1 MNLIAI
7 QKQINDLRMQ
17 LNDHNYRYYVLD
29 DPLISDSEYD
39 QLFRELQKLETD
51 NPNLI
56 TEDSPTRRVGAE
68 PLSSFGSWTH
78 RMPML
83 SLANAMNE
91 DELAAFDTRVKKGL
105 DTEKDLEYMAEPKLD
120 GLAVE
125 LVYENGFFV
134 NGSTRGDGITG
145 EDITQNL
152 KTIAAIPLSLRKNGQ
167 KTPPLLEVRG
177 EVFITKDGFKKLNR
191 NQEKEELSPFANPR
205 NAAAGSL
212 RQLDSKITATR
223 PLSIY
228 CYEAGRI
235 DGISFD
241 THEDFLSTL
250 KEWGFPVNPEIQ
262 KVNNAE
268 TMVAFH
274 RNLEA
279 KRDSLPY
286 EIDGTVFKVNAINQ
300 RNALGIRSRSPRWAI
315 AGKFKAQQATTLVQN
330 IIPSVGRTGAVTPVA
345 RLEPVN
351 VGGVVVTNATLHNQ
365 DEIDRKDVRIGDTV
379 LIQRAGDVI
388 PEVVKVI
395 PAKRP
400 PETKTYQLPTA
411 CPSCGQ
417 EVFRPEGEV
426 VARCQN
432 LSCPAQVKGR
442 IEHFVSKGALDIDGF
457 GEKLVDQ
464 LVDKKLILTVD
475 DIFKLNFDDLV
486 NLERMA
492 EKSALNILTAIQDS
506 KQTTFARFVY
516 ALGIRN
522 VGAHLSKVLE
532 KAFVGDIKKFMNAA
546 AEELET
552 IDEVGPIVAET
563 ITTFL
568 SNCTNTD
575 VIESCLSL
583 GIRLKKVEE
592 PKSLLLQGKTFV
604 FTGALTQFSRNEAK
618 EMTEAHGGKVSGSVS
633 KNTDF
638 VVVGPGAGSKLKK
651 ATELDIPVL
660 SEAEFLDML
669 K

>member
-56 TEDSPTRRVGAE
+56 TEDSPTHRVGAE

-152 KTIAAIPLSLRKNGQ
+152 KTIMAIPLSLRKNGQ

-241 THEDFLSTL
+241 THEDFLSIL

-262 KVNNAE
+262 KVKNAE

-365 DEIDRKDVRIGDTV
+365 DEINRKDVRVGDTV

-400 PETKTYQLPTA
+400 PETKAYQLPTA

-532 KAFVGDIKKFMNAA
+532 KAFVGDIEKFMNAEE
-546 AEELET
+546 EELEA

-638 VVVGPGAGSKLKK
+638 VVAGPGAGSKLKK

>member
-1 MNLIAI
+1 MSITDNQI
-7 QKQINDLRMQ
+7 QALRDQ

-39 QLFRELQKLETD
+39 QLFRELQKLEAD

-56 TEDSPTRRVGAE
+56 TEDSPTHRVGAE
-68 PLSSFGSWTH
+68 PLSSFASWTH

-152 KTIAAIPLSLRKNGQ
+152 KTILAIPLSLRKNGQ

-191 NQEKEELSPFANPR
+191 NQEKEELPPFANPR

-223 PLSIY
+223 HLSIY

-365 DEIDRKDVRIGDTV
+365 DEINRKDVRVGDTV

-395 PAKRP
+395 LAKRP

-486 NLERMA
+486 NLDRMA
-492 EKSALNILTAIQDS
+492 EKSALNILSAIQNS

-532 KAFVGDIKKFMNAA
+532 KAFVGDIEKFMNVA
-546 AEELET
+546 AEELEA

-563 ITTFL
+563 ITKFL

-583 GIRLKKVEE
+583 GIRLKIIEG
-592 PKSLLLQGKTFV
+592 PKSQVLQGKTFV

-618 EMTEAHGGKVSGSVS
+618 EMTEAHGGKASGSVS

-638 VVVGPGAGSKLKK
+638 VVAGPGAGSKLKK

>member
-1 MNLIAI
+1 MSITDNQI
-7 QKQINDLRMQ
+7 QDLRDQ

-152 KTIAAIPLSLRKNGQ
+152 KTITAIPLSLRKNGQ

-286 EIDGTVFKVNAINQ
+286 GIDGTVFKVNAINQ

-365 DEIDRKDVRIGDTV
+365 DEIDRKDVRVGDTV

-400 PETKTYQLPTA
+400 PETKTYQLPTE

-417 EVFRPEGEV
+417 EVSRPEGEV
-426 VARCQN
+426 VTRCQN

-486 NLERMA
+486 NLDRMA

-506 KQTTFARFVY
+506 KQTTFARFIY

-532 KAFVGDIKKFMNAA
+532 KAFVGDIEKFMKA
-546 AEELET
+546 AEEELEA

-583 GIRLKKVEE
+583 GIQLKKVEE
-592 PKSLLLQGKTFV
+592 PKSLLLQGKIFV
-604 FTGALTQFSRNEAK
+604 FTGALTQFSRNETK

-638 VVVGPGAGSKLKK
+638 VVAGPGAGSKLKK

-660 SEAEFLDML
+660 SEAEFFDML

>member
-56 TEDSPTRRVGAE
+56 TEDSPTHRVGAE

-167 KTPPLLEVRG
+167 KNPPLLEVRG

-262 KVNNAE
+262 KVKNAE

-365 DEIDRKDVRIGDTV
+365 DEIDRKDVRVGDTV

-400 PETKTYQLPTA
+400 PETKAYQLPTA

-486 NLERMA
+486 NLDRMA

-532 KAFVGDIKKFMNAA
+532 KAFVGDIEKFMNAEE
-546 AEELET
+546 EELEA

-583 GIRLKKVEE
+583 GIQLKKVEE

-638 VVVGPGAGSKLKK
+638 VVAGPGAGSKLKK

>member
-51 NPNLI
+51 NPTLI

-78 RMPML
+78 RLPML

-152 KTIAAIPLSLRKNGQ
+152 KTITAIPLSLRKNGQ
-167 KTPPLLEVRG
+167 KNPPLLEVRG

-223 PLSIY
+223 HLSIY

-365 DEIDRKDVRIGDTV
+365 DEIDRKDVRVGDTV

-400 PETKTYQLPTA
+400 PETKKYQLPTA

-475 DIFKLNFDDLV
+475 DIFKLKFDDLV
-486 NLERMA
+486 NLDRMA

-532 KAFVGDIKKFMNAA
+532 KAFVGDIEKFMNAA
-546 AEELET
+546 EEELEA

-638 VVVGPGAGSKLKK
+638 VVAGPGAGSKLKK

>member
-1 MNLIAI
+1 MSITDNQI
-7 QKQINDLRMQ
+7 QALRDQ

-39 QLFRELQKLETD
+39 QLFRELQKLEAD

-152 KTIAAIPLSLRKNGQ
+152 KTILAIPLSLRKNGQ

-191 NQEKEELSPFANPR
+191 NQEKEELSLFANPR

-315 AGKFKAQQATTLVQN
+315 AGKFKAQQATTLVQD

-365 DEIDRKDVRIGDTV
+365 DEIDRKDVRVGDTV

-395 PAKRP
+395 LAKRP

-486 NLERMA
+486 NLDRMA

-532 KAFVGDIKKFMNAA
+532 KAFVGDIEKFMNAA
-546 AEELET
+546 TEELEA

-592 PKSLLLQGKTFV
+592 PKSQALQGKTFV
-604 FTGALTQFSRNEAK
+604 FTGALTQFSRNKAK

-638 VVVGPGAGSKLKK
+638 VVAGPGAGSKLKK

>member
-51 NPNLI
+51 NPTLI

-262 KVNNAE
+262 KVKNAE

-365 DEIDRKDVRIGDTV
+365 DEIDRKDVRVGDTV

-400 PETKTYQLPTA
+400 PETKKYQLPTA

-486 NLERMA
+486 NLDRMA

-532 KAFVGDIKKFMNAA
+532 KAFVGDIEKFMNAEE
-546 AEELET
+546 EELEA

-583 GIRLKKVEE
+583 GIQLKKVEE

-651 ATELDIPVL
+651 ATELNIPVL

>member
-1 MNLIAI
+1 LSITDNQI
-7 QKQINDLRMQ
+7 QALRDQ

-39 QLFRELQKLETD
+39 QLFRELQKLEAD

-56 TEDSPTRRVGAE
+56 TEDSPTHRVGAE
-68 PLSSFGSWTH
+68 PLSSFASWTH

-152 KTIAAIPLSLRKNGQ
+152 KTILAIPLSLRKNGQ
-167 KTPPLLEVRG
+167 KIPPLLEVRG

-191 NQEKEELSPFANPR
+191 NQEKEELPPFANPR

-223 PLSIY
+223 HLSIY

-365 DEIDRKDVRIGDTV
+365 DEINRKDVRVGDTV

-395 PAKRP
+395 LAKRP

-486 NLERMA
+486 NLDRMA
-492 EKSALNILTAIQDS
+492 EKSALNILSAIQNS

-532 KAFVGDIKKFMNAA
+532 KAYMGDIEKFMNGTV
-546 AEELET
+546 EELEA

-563 ITTFL
+563 ITKFL

-583 GIRLKKVEE
+583 GIRLKIIEG
-592 PKSLLLQGKTFV
+592 PKSQVLQGKTFV

-618 EMTEAHGGKVSGSVS
+618 EMTEAHGGRASGSVS

-638 VVVGPGAGSKLKK
+638 VVAGPGAGSKLKK

>member
-1 MNLIAI
+1 MSITDNQI
-7 QKQINDLRMQ
+7 QDLRDQ

-39 QLFRELQKLETD
+39 QLFRELQKLEID

-152 KTIAAIPLSLRKNGQ
+152 KTITAIPLSLRKNGQ

-286 EIDGTVFKVNAINQ
+286 GIDGTVFKVNVINQ

-365 DEIDRKDVRIGDTV
+365 DEIDRKDVRVGDTV

-400 PETKTYQLPTA
+400 PETKTYQLPTE

-417 EVFRPEGEV
+417 EVSRPEGEV
-426 VARCQN
+426 VTRCQN

-486 NLERMA
+486 NLDRMA

-532 KAFVGDIKKFMNAA
+532 KAFVGDIEKFMKA
-546 AEELET
+546 AEEELEA

-568 SNCTNTD
+568 SNCTNTN

-583 GIRLKKVEE
+583 GIRLKKVEK

-638 VVVGPGAGSKLKK
+638 VVAGPGAGSKLKK

-660 SEAEFLDML
+660 SEAEFLDRL

>member
-152 KTIAAIPLSLRKNGQ
+152 KTITAIPLSLRKNGQ

-262 KVNNAE
+262 KVKNAE

-365 DEIDRKDVRIGDTV
+365 DEIDRKDVRVGDTV

-486 NLERMA
+486 NLDRMA

-532 KAFVGDIKKFMNAA
+532 KAFVGDIEKFMNAA
-546 AEELET
+546 AEELEA

-583 GIRLKKVEE
+583 GLRLKKVEE

-638 VVVGPGAGSKLKK
+638 VVAGPGARSKLKK

>member
-1 MNLIAI
+1 MSITDNKI
-7 QKQINDLRMQ
+7 QALRDQ

-105 DTEKDLEYMAEPKLD
+105 GTEKDLEYMAEPKLD

-152 KTIAAIPLSLRKNGQ
+152 KTITAIPLSLRKNGQ

-286 EIDGTVFKVNAINQ
+286 GIDGTVFKVNAINQ

-365 DEIDRKDVRIGDTV
+365 DEIDRKDVRVGDTV

-400 PETKTYQLPTA
+400 PETKTYQLPTE

-426 VARCQN
+426 VTRCQN

-486 NLERMA
+486 NLDRMA

-532 KAFVGDIKKFMNAA
+532 KAFVGDIEKFMNAA
-546 AEELET
+546 AEELEA

-633 KNTDF
+633 KNTGF
-638 VVVGPGAGSKLKK
+638 VVAGPGAGSKLKK